1 MSLESDLNKIE
12 TFYDA
17 QDLFESKIFELK
29 KRDVYKKSNKLFRQR
44 VERLRFDIN
53 ETLVKKGIHGELK
66 EYNWFRDKYYFEYLY
81 IGIFI
86 WFILYLSMVLILT
99 GRDPN
104 QISNK
109 TVRNDSETTFITTI
123 EDDTNRDLVWNK
135 YRQSYTS
142 KEVLKQDENWSS
154 VNN

>member
-53 ETLVKKGIHGELK
+53 ETLVKKGIDGELK
-66 EYNWFRDKYYFEYLY
+66 EYDWFRDRYYFEYLY

-86 WFILYLSMVLILT
+86 WVILYLSMVLFLT
-99 GRDPN
+99 GHDPN
-104 QISNK
+104 ESSNK
-109 TVRNDSETTFITTI
+109 SVRNESETTSITTVA
-123 EDDTNRDLVWNK
+123 DDTNSGLVWNK

-142 KEVLKQDENWSS
+142 NDIFRQDENWSS
-154 VNN
+154 ANN

>member
-1 MSLESDLNKIE
+1 
-12 TFYDA
+12 
-17 QDLFESKIFELK
+17 
-29 KRDVYKKSNKLFRQR
+29 
-44 VERLRFDIN
+44 
-53 ETLVKKGIHGELK
+53 
-66 EYNWFRDKYYFEYLY
+66 
-81 IGIFI
+81 
-86 WFILYLSMVLILT
+86 MVLILT

-109 TVRNDSETTFITTI
+109 TVRNDSETTSITTI